1 MLRRRKLSKYAMSP
15 SSMDYPLDYPSVPK
29 EDDVPPSVIYPLT
42 VVPPLAKLPLD
53 RQCCVC
59 GYIPREDVVIPHLL
73 RYCTSC
79 RSDHRYC
86 DRACQRGG
94 WKEHKVLCKRTC
106 SFCKTIGSAKLP
118 KCPCKNKRYCNT
130 QCQNLDWKAIHSRVC
145 GLSIPMAL

>member
-1 MLRRRKLSKYAMSP
+1 M
-15 SSMDYPLDYPSVPK
+15 PLDYPSVPK
-29 EDDVPPSVIYPLT
+29 EDDVPPSVDYPLT

-130 QCQNLDWKAIHSRVC
+130 QCQNLDCDLDQNLELRHAMQFTRGFVVYPYRWR
-145 GLSIPMAL
+145 